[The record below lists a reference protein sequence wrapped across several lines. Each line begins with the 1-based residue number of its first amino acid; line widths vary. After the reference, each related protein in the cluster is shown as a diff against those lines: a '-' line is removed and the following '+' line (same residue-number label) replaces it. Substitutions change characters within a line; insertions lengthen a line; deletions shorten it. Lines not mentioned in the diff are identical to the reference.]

1 MPPDVASFRNAIA
14 HAEFVY
20 TPRPDPMAGDLRMS
34 WGIAILLVAL
44 NYSRS
49 KKSTFQKLQFL
60 AHAVRVEEG
69 REEVLGLVSGK
80 YKPSE
85 VSVRVEPALNRAVQF
100 AHAMKLVVIEKGVS
114 ISLTDEGAKVA
125 ASIESD
131 GDVLKEEIG
140 FLKAVAPKMTDALMK
155 RVWRLEDLL

>member
-1 MPPDVASFRNAIA
+1 MPDEPLFRYAISA
-14 HAEFVY
+14 AKFVY

-34 WGIAILLVAL
+34 WGISILLIAL
-44 NYSRS
+44 HHSRA
-49 KKSTFQKLQFL
+49 KKSNFQKLQFL

-69 REEVLGLVSGK
+69 REEVLGLVSGR

-100 AHAMKLVVIEKGVS
+100 AHAMNLIEIEKGTS
-114 ISLTDEGAKVA
+114 ITLTDEGAQTA
-125 ASIESD
+125 AAIERD
-131 GDVLKEEIG
+131 GDVLKEEII
-140 FLKAVAPKMTDALMK
+140 FLKVVAPRMTDALMK